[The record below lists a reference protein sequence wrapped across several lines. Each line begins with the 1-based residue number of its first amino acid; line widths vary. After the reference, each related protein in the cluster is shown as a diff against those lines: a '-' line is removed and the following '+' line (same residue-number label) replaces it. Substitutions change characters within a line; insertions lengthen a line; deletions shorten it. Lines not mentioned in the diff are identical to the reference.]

1 MTAERAVKSIK
12 PGAHIFIGTG
22 CGEPQ
27 SLVRALADISTH
39 IIDAGI
45 YHFLTLGATPHLVDA
60 LANKFRFESFFIN
73 SGVRD
78 TIWEGQGDYIP
89 IFLSEIPKQIETGRI
104 PVDTA
109 LIQVSPPDENGMCC
123 YGPSVDITKSAAESA
138 RMVIAQ
144 VNSHVPLVIGDSF
157 INVNDIDILIL
168 RDEPLMEYPSEEITD
183 EIKEIGRYVAQ
194 LVDNGS
200 TVQLGIGRIPHAVAE
215 CLKDKKDLGIHTEMF
230 TDGIIDL
237 VRSGAVTGMQK
248 TINRGKIIAS
258 FVLGTKR
265 LFDFINRNPLI
276 ELHPSEYVNDPLI
289 ISQHDNMVAIN
300 VALEVDL
307 TGQAGLDSSNRSK
320 QKINVALEVDLT
332 GQVCADSIGYRFY
345 SGIGGQVDF
354 IRGAS
359 RSKGGKPII
368 AMPSTARK
376 GEISRIVSHLS
387 EGAGVVTT
395 RGDVHYVVTEYG
407 IADLHAK
414 NVRERAMSLIGI
426 AHPKF
431 RNELLKAA
439 KKLHYVYSDQIE
451 LPWDQIE
458 YPKKYETTTTLKD
471 GAEVFYRPIKPA
483 DEKPLRDMFYSL
495 SSRSIYLRFFM
506 PLKDM
511 SHYRTQP
518 FVSIDYKNELAI
530 VGTIQDTSGEKIIAV
545 GRYIKNPGTSTAE
558 TAFLVQDQWQSKG
571 IGKFLLEY
579 LVKIAREN
587 GFTGFTAEVLLENK
601 NMLQV
606 VHNSS
611 YKITS
616 KFEDGIYHISFSFVE
631 E

>member
-1 MTAERAVKSIK
+1 MENEYWIEKNKNKILSAEAAVKNIT
-12 PGAHIFIGTG
+12 PGANIFIGTG

-27 SLVRALADISTH
+27 ALVRALADFSTH

-45 YHFLTLGATPHLVDA
+45 YHFITLGATPHIVKV

-73 SGVRD
+73 SGIRE

-89 IFLSEIPKQIETGRI
+89 IFLSEIPKQIKNGRI
-104 PVDTA
+104 PIDTT

-123 YGPSVDITKSAAESA
+123 FGPSVDITKSAAENA
-138 RMVIAQ
+138 KLVIAQ
-144 VNSHVPLVIGDSF
+144 VNACVPLTFGNSF
-157 INVNDIDILIL
+157 INVNDIDFLVPCN
-168 RDEPLMEYPSEEITD
+168 EPLMEYPSEEISD
-183 EIKEIGRYVAQ
+183 EIKEVGRYVAQ
-194 LVDNGS
+194 LVDDGS

-237 VRSGAVTGMQK
+237 IKSGAVTGMQK

-258 FVLGTKR
+258 FVLGAKP
-265 LFDFINRNPLI
+265 LFDFIDKNPLI
-276 ELHPSEYVNDPLI
+276 ELHPSEYVNDPNV

-307 TGQAGLDSSNRSK
+307 TGQ
-320 QKINVALEVDLT
+320 
-332 GQVCADSIGYRFY
+332 VCSDSIGHRFY

-368 AMPSTARK
+368 AMPSTARN
-376 GEISRIVSHLS
+376 GEVSRIVPRLS

-407 IADLHAK
+407 IADLHAR
-414 NVRERAMSLIGI
+414 NIRERAMSLIGI

-439 KKLHYVYSDQIE
+439 KELHYVYSDQIE
-451 LPWDQIE
+451 LPWEQIE
-458 YPKKYETTTTLKD
+458 YPKKYELTSILAD
-471 GAEVFYRPIKPA
+471 GKKVFYRPIKPA
-483 DEKPLRDMFYSL
+483 DEELMRDMFYSL
-495 SSRSIYLRFFM
+495 SEKSIYLRFF
-506 PLKDM
+506 
-511 SHYRTQP
+511 SHLTEMNHQRVQP

-530 VGTIQDTSGEKIIAV
+530 VGTIQDPSGEKVIAV

-558 TAFLVQDQWQSKG
+558 IAFLVHDLWHRKG
-571 IGKFLLEY
+571 IGKFLLKY
-579 LVKIAREN
+579 LVRIAREN
-587 GFTGFTAEVLLENK
+587 GLTGFTAEVLHENK
-601 NMLQV
+601 DMLQV
-606 VHNSS
+606 I
-611 YKITS
+611 YKSPYRITS
-616 KFEDGIYHISFSFVE
+616 KFEDGTYHISFPFVE

>member
-1 MTAERAVKSIK
+1 MENKEWKEKYKGKILTAETAVKNIK
-12 PGAHIFIGTG
+12 PGSHIFIGTG

-39 IIDAGI
+39 IIDASI

-307 TGQAGLDSSNRSK
+307 TGQ
-320 QKINVALEVDLT
+320 
-332 GQVCADSIGYRFY
+332 VCADSIGYRFY

-368 AMPSTARK
+368 AMPSTARN

-431 RNELLKAA
+431 RNELLKVA

-458 YPKKYETTTTLKD
+458 YPKKYERTITLND
-471 GAEVFYRPIKPA
+471 GKEVFYRPIKPS
-483 DEKPLRDMFYSL
+483 DEEPLRDMFYSL
-495 SSRSIYLRFFM
+495 SVESIYLRFFM

-558 TAFLVQDQWQSKG
+558 VAFLVQDQWQHKG
-571 IGKFLLEY
+571 IGTFLLEY
-579 LVKIAREN
+579 LVGIAKEN

-606 VHNSS
+606 IHNSS

-616 KFEDGIYHISFSFVE
+616 KFEDGVYHVSFPFVKE
-631 E
+631 

>member
-1 MTAERAVKSIK
+1 MGNENWQDRYKKKIMTAANAVKGIK

-27 SLVRALADISTH
+27 ALVHALADISTH
-39 IIDAGI
+39 VIDAGI

-109 LIQVSPPDENGMCC
+109 LIQVSPPDENGVCC
-123 YGPSVDITKSAAESA
+123 FGPSVDITKAAAENA
-138 RMVIAQ
+138 RIVIAQ
-144 VNSHVPLVIGDSF
+144 VNAHVPVTFGNSF
-157 INVNDIDILIL
+157 INANDIDVFVPY
-168 RDEPLMEYPSEEITD
+168 DEPLMEYPSEEVTD

-194 LVDNGS
+194 LVSDGS

-237 VRSGAVTGMQK
+237 VKSGAVTGTKK
-248 TINRGKIIAS
+248 TVNRGKIVAS

-289 ISQHDNMVAIN
+289 ISKHDHMVA
-300 VALEVDL
+300 
-307 TGQAGLDSSNRSK
+307 
-320 QKINVALEVDLT
+320 INVALEVDLT

-359 RSKGGKPII
+359 HSRGGKPVI
-368 AMPSTARK
+368 AMPSTARR
-376 GEISRIVSHLS
+376 GEVSRIVSHLS

-407 IADLHAK
+407 IADLHAR

-458 YPKKYETTTTLKD
+458 YPKKYETKTIFPD
-471 GAEVFYRPIKPA
+471 GTEVFYRPIKPA

-495 SSRSIYLRFFM
+495 STRSIYLRFFI
-506 PLKDM
+506 PIKEM
-511 SHYRTQP
+511 SHPRAQP

-530 VGTIQDTSGEKIIAV
+530 VGTTQDKSGEKIIAV
-545 GRYIKNPGTSTAE
+545 GRYVRNSGTSTADI
-558 TAFLVQDQWQSKG
+558 AFVVRDEWQNKG
-571 IGKFLLEY
+571 IGRFLLEY
-579 LVKIAREN
+579 LVKIAKEN
-587 GFTGFTAEVLLENK
+587 GFTGFTADVLFENK

-606 VHNSS
+606 IHNSS

-616 KFEDGIYHISFSFVE
+616 KFEDGVYHISFSFE
-631 E
+631 EE

>member
-1 MTAERAVKSIK
+1 MENQSWQDTYKNKMMTADRALKGIK

-27 SLVRALADISTH
+27 ALVHALADISTRV
-39 IIDAGI
+39 IDAGI

-60 LANKFRFESFFIN
+60 LADKFRFESFFIN

-109 LIQVSPPDENGMCC
+109 LIQVSPPDENGVCC
-123 YGPSVDITKSAAESA
+123 YGPSVDITKAAAENA
-138 RMVIAQ
+138 RIVIAQ
-144 VNSHVPLVIGDSF
+144 VNAHVPVTFGNSF
-157 INVNDIDILIL
+157 INVKDIDVLVPCN
-168 RDEPLMEYPSEEITD
+168 EPLMEYPSEEITD

-194 LVDNGS
+194 LVNDGS

-237 VRSGAVTGMQK
+237 VKSGAVTGTKK
-248 TINRGKIIAS
+248 TINRGKIVAS

-265 LFDFINRNPLI
+265 LFDFINRNPLV
-276 ELHPSEYVNDPLI
+276 ELHPSEYVNDPFI
-289 ISQHDNMVAIN
+289 ISKHDYMVA
-300 VALEVDL
+300 
-307 TGQAGLDSSNRSK
+307 
-320 QKINVALEVDLT
+320 INVALEVDLT

-359 RSKGGKPII
+359 HSRGGKPVI
-368 AMPSTARK
+368 AMPSTARH
-376 GEISRIVSHLS
+376 GEVSRIVSHLS

-407 IADLHAK
+407 IADLHAR

-431 RNELLKAA
+431 RNELLKSA
-439 KKLHYVYSDQIE
+439 KKHHYVYSDQIE

-458 YPKKYETTTTLKD
+458 YPKKYETTTTLPD
-471 GAEVFYRPIKPA
+471 GTEVFYRPIKPA

-506 PLKDM
+506 PLKEM
-511 SHYRTQP
+511 THYKAQP

-530 VGTIQDTSGEKIIAV
+530 VGTVQDKSGEKIIAV

-558 TAFLVQDQWQSKG
+558 IAFLVQDQWQSKG
-571 IGKFLLEY
+571 MGKFLLEY
-579 LVKIAREN
+579 LVKIAKEN
-587 GFTGFTAEVLLENK
+587 GFTGFTADVLLENK

-606 VHNSS
+606 IHNSS

-616 KFEDGIYHISFSFVE
+616 KFEDGVYHISFSFDGE
-631 E
+631 

>member
-1 MTAERAVKSIK
+1 MENEHWQKEYRNKIMTAEAAVKKIK

-27 SLVRALADISTH
+27 ALVHALANVSTH

-45 YHFLTLGATPHLVDA
+45 YHFLTLGATPHLVKA

-78 TIWEGQGDYIP
+78 TVWEGQGDYIP
-89 IFLSEIPKQIETGRI
+89 IFLSEIPKLIETGRI

-123 YGPSVDITKSAAESA
+123 YGPSVDIIKSAAEHA
-138 RMVIAQ
+138 KMVIAQ
-144 VNSHVPLVIGDSF
+144 VNASVPLTFGDSF
-157 INVNDIDILIL
+157 ISVNDIDILSPY
-168 RDEPLMEYPSEEITD
+168 DEPLMEYPSEEITD

-194 LVDNGS
+194 LVNDGS
-200 TVQLGIGRIPHAVAE
+200 TIQLGIGRIPHAVAE
-215 CLKDKKDLGIHTEMF
+215 CLKNKNDLGIHSEMV

-237 VRSGAVTGMQK
+237 VKSGVVNGKNK
-248 TINRGKIIAS
+248 TINRGKVIAS
-258 FVLGTKR
+258 FVLGTKH

-276 ELHPSEYVNDPLI
+276 ELHSSEYVNDPFI
-289 ISQHDNMVAIN
+289 ISQHDNMIAIN
-300 VALEVDL
+300 VALE
-307 TGQAGLDSSNRSK
+307 
-320 QKINVALEVDLT
+320 IDLT

-359 RSKGGKPII
+359 HSKRGKPII
-368 AMPSTARK
+368 AMPSTARN
-376 GEISRIVSHLS
+376 GEVSRIVSHLS

-407 IADLHAK
+407 IADLHAR

-431 RNELLKAA
+431 RNDLLKTA
-439 KKLHYVYSDQIE
+439 KKLHYVYNDQIE

-458 YPKKYETTTTLKD
+458 YPKKHEIAVTLTD
-471 GAEVFYRPIKPA
+471 GTKIFYRPIKPA
-483 DEKPLRDMFYSL
+483 DEEPMRDMFYSL
-495 SSRSIYLRFFM
+495 SERSVYLRFFM

-511 SHYRTQP
+511 GHQRAQP

-530 VGTIQDTSGEKIIAV
+530 VGTILDTSGEKIIAI
-545 GRYIKNPGTSTAE
+545 GRYIKNPGASTAE
-558 TAFLVQDQWQSKG
+558 VAFLVQDQWQHKG
-571 IGKFLLEY
+571 IGKFLLEH
-579 LVKIAREN
+579 LVKIAKEN

-606 VHNSS
+606 IHNSS

-616 KFEDGIYHISFSFVE
+616 KFEDGIYHASFPFVE

>member
-1 MTAERAVKSIK
+1 MENEHWREKYKNKIITAEVAVKSIK
-12 PGAHIFIGTG
+12 PGSHIFIGTG

-27 SLVRALADISTH
+27 ALVRSLADISTH

-45 YHFLTLGATPHLVDA
+45 YHFLTLGATSRLVEV
-60 LANKFRFESFFIN
+60 LKNKFRFESFFIN
-73 SGVRD
+73 NGVRE

-89 IFLSEIPKQIETGRI
+89 IFLSEIPKQIATGRI

-109 LIQVSPPDENGMCC
+109 LIQVSPPDKNGMCC
-123 YGPSVDITKSAAESA
+123 YGPSVDITKSASDSA
-138 RMVIAQ
+138 KMVIAQ
-144 VNSHVPLVIGDSF
+144 VNTYVPITFGNSF
-157 INVNDIDILIL
+157 ININDIDVLVPY
-168 RDEPLMEYPSEEITD
+168 DEPLMEYPSEEITD

-194 LVDNGS
+194 LVNDGS
-200 TVQLGIGRIPHAVAE
+200 TVQFGIGRIPHAVAD
-215 CLKDKKDLGIHTEMF
+215 CLRDKKDLGIHTEMF

-237 VRSGAVTGMQK
+237 VESGAVTGIHK
-248 TINRGKIIAS
+248 KINRGKIVAS

-307 TGQAGLDSSNRSK
+307 TGQ
-320 QKINVALEVDLT
+320 
-332 GQVCADSIGYRFY
+332 VCADSIGYRFY

-359 RSKGGKPII
+359 QAKGGKPII
-368 AMPSTARK
+368 AMPSTARN
-376 GEISRIVSHLS
+376 GEVSRIVSHLS

-407 IADLHAK
+407 IADLHAR
-414 NVRERAMSLIGI
+414 NIRERAMSLIGI
-426 AHPKF
+426 THPKF
-431 RNELLKAA
+431 RNELMKEA
-439 KKLHYVYSDQIE
+439 KRLHYIYSDQIE
-451 LPWDQIE
+451 LSWDQIE
-458 YPKKYETTTTLKD
+458 YPKKYETTITLTD
-471 GAEVFYRPIKPA
+471 GTEVFFRPIKPS
-483 DEKPLRDMFYSL
+483 DEESMREMFYSL
-495 SSRSIYLRFFM
+495 SARSIYLRFFM

-511 SHYRTQP
+511 RHQRAQP

-530 VGTIQDTSGEKIIAV
+530 VGTIQDISGEKIIAV

-558 TAFLVQDQWQSKG
+558 VAFLVQDQWQNKG
-571 IGKFLLEY
+571 IGAFLLEC
-579 LVKIAREN
+579 LVKIAKEN

-606 VHNSS
+606 IHNSS

-616 KFEDGIYHISFSFVE
+616 IFEGGVYHISFPFIDK
-631 E
+631 